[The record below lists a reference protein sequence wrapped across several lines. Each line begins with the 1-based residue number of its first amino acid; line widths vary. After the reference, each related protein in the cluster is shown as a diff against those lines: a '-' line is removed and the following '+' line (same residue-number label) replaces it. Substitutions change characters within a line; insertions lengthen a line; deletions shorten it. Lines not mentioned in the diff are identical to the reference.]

1 MKWRDRLALWC
12 LRRLTP
18 GGLGE
23 HGAKIAQRFDSGL
36 STPEDPRLVMRFVAG
51 EQILLSVVIEDPGEY
66 LTYFAG
72 IVDRLE
78 KWARENRTVSS

>member
-23 HGAKIAQRFDSGL
+23 HGANIAQRFDSGQ

-51 EQILLSVVIEDPGEY
+51 EQILLSVVIEDPVEY
-66 LTYFAG
+66 LTYVAD
-72 IVDRLE
+72 VANRLE
-78 KWARENRTVSS
+78 KWARENRMVPS